1 MNPQERK
8 SLREKLFN
16 IFEGLALKMGKAG
29 DTYFSFED
37 FATDMENYEWTLFH
51 AKWKR
56 RLTKN
61 EIKRTST
68 SLAAANLTGKPLN
81 ALANLAWPAVEVD
94 VPWRNI
100 PGYYSILDPVS
111 ISDRSRK
118 CFILDV
124 PTNLAEKILVLGD
137 LP

>member
-8 SLREKLFN
+8 SLREKLFE
-16 IFEGLALKMGKAG
+16 IFNERALKMSK
-29 DTYFSFED
+29 DSLWCMESF
-37 FATDMENYEWTLFH
+37 EWTLFH

-56 RLTKN
+56 LLTNN
-61 EIKRTST
+61 EIKRTGYT
-68 SLAAANLTGKPLN
+68 SPGTGFSGVPGN
-81 ALANLAWPAVEVD
+81 NPRVD

-100 PGYYSILDPVS
+100 PGCYSIFDPVS
-111 ISDRSRK
+111 LSKRSRK

-124 PTNLAEKILVLGD
+124 PTNLAEKILILGD